1 MLSNLP
7 VQVDVVV
14 VGAVVIVCV
23 DVIVWAVGD
32 GHLEQ
37 LARTVSLVGWL
48 ADCEG
53 HLDFVAGVGAAWV
66 EGCRKDGNAAGGA
79 CRDACENCS
88 RALVRAS
95 RARMRGTRVTFSVS
109 HHQ

>member
-66 EGCRKDGNAAGGA
+66 EGCRKDGNAAGEHVEMLVGIVVELL
-79 CRDACENCS
+79 CE
-88 RALVRAS
+88 LVEL
-95 RARMRGTRVTFSVS
+95 V
-109 HHQ
+109 